1 MADPEEQRILAP
13 GSNLFVHIRTRIIAP
28 LTRALAYGDS
38 STPGTYCG
46 QSGVP
51 SGLSAPQ
58 LEDVEAVARR
68 LGAKVCP
75 SCLEAKSDEDRLN

>member
-1 MADPEEQRILAP
+1 LLI
-13 GSNLFVHIRTRIIAP
+13 HIRMPIVRP
-28 LTRALAYGDS
+28 LTREQAYADWS
-38 STPGTYCG
+38 PPDLYCG
-46 QSGVP
+46 RSGVP

-58 LEDVEAVARR
+58 LKDVEAVARR